1 MAAADRGRSEYD
13 HTHLST
19 AWYAGS
25 GSRPSGG
32 RVISGLAT
40 STRKRYLIIG
50 NGASGTY
57 AAETIR
63 KTDSEGEIT
72 LVTNEP
78 YPLYNRVALPPF
90 LRDEAKREKVFLRTP
105 EQHEQK
111 GIKLLVNTQITS
123 LETEARVAS
132 AADGKTFEYDHLLI
146 ATGGRPNP
154 LPAPGA
160 TPDLK
165 GIYNFQYWDDAA
177 AIRERINTARHT
189 VVVGGSY
196 IAYELAEAYRHHGLA
211 VTWLIRGPRFLR
223 RVLDED
229 GGALVDDIARAAGVD
244 IHYGAEVKEVHSK
257 DGQVCGITTSADEY
271 IQCDMIGVGLGV
283 KMNVDFLKG
292 TRIKVRNGILT
303 NEYLETNVPEVFAGG
318 DVAEFFDVSIGL
330 HNQMGTWNNSVSHGR
345 IAGANMLG
353 ERKFYND
360 VPMYS
365 TGLFDS
371 RIRVMGL
378 TPENVPDLESWEHLD
393 AANRNYQRLFFKDGR
408 LVGGC
413 LIGDIKMQTRIIQMI
428 QARQVTPESE
438 RYKILA
444 A

>member
-1 MAAADRGRSEYD
+1 MAA
-13 HTHLST
+13 
-19 AWYAGS
+19 
-25 GSRPSGG
+25 
-32 RVISGLAT
+32 
-40 STRKRYLIIG
+40 STRKRYLLIG

-63 KTDSEGEIT
+63 KTDIEGEIT
-72 LVTNEP
+72 LLTNEP

-90 LRDEAKREKVFLRTP
+90 LRDEGRKEKVFLRTP
-105 EQHEQK
+105 EQHAQK
-111 GIKLLVNTQITS
+111 GIKLLVNTPIEA
-123 LETEARVAS
+123 LNTEARVAT
-132 AADGKTFEYDHLLI
+132 AADGQEFPYDRLLI

-160 TPDLK
+160 TPDLR
-165 GIYNFQYWDDAA
+165 GIYNFQYWDDAT
-177 AIRERINTARHT
+177 AIRERIYTAKHA

-196 IAYELAEAYRHHGLA
+196 IAYELAEAYRHHGLG

-229 GGALVDDIARAAGVD
+229 GGALVDDIARAVGVD
-244 IHYGAEVKEVHSK
+244 IVYGGEVAEVHSN
-257 DGQVCGITTSADEY
+257 GGEVCGVTTTTGKH
-271 IQCDMIGVGLGV
+271 INCDTIGVGLGV
-283 KMNVDFLKG
+283 KMNVDFLKN
-292 TRIKVRNGILT
+292 TPITVRNGIVT
-303 NEYLETNVPEVFAGG
+303 NEYLETNVPDVFAAG

-345 IAGANMLG
+345 ISGANMLG
-353 ERKFYND
+353 ERRFYND

-393 AANRNYQRLFFKDGR
+393 APNRNYQRLFFKDGR

-413 LIGDIKMQTRIIQMI
+413 LIGDIRMQTRIIQMI
-428 QARQVTPESE
+428 QTRQVIPEPD
-438 RYKILA
+438 RGNLLA

>member
-1 MAAADRGRSEYD
+1 M
-13 HTHLST
+13 
-19 AWYAGS
+19 
-25 GSRPSGG
+25 
-32 RVISGLAT
+32 
-40 STRKRYLIIG
+40 RKRYLLIG

-63 KTDSEGEIT
+63 KADTEGEIT

-90 LRDEAKREKVFLRTP
+90 LRDQAKREKVFLRTP
-105 EQHEQK
+105 EQHAQK
-111 GIKLLVNTQITS
+111 GIKLLVNTPITA
-123 LETEARVAS
+123 LDTRERVATAS
-132 AADGKTFEYDHLLI
+132 DGQVFPYDRLLI

-160 TPDLK
+160 SPGLQ
-165 GIYNFQYWDDAA
+165 GIYNFQYWDEAA
-177 AIRERINTARHT
+177 AIRERISTARHA

-196 IAYELAEAYRHHGLA
+196 IAYELAEAFRHHNLV

-244 IHYGAEVKEVHSK
+244 IHYGGEVGQVHSK
-257 DGQVCGITTSADEY
+257 DGQVCGVTTTTGEHL
-271 IQCDMIGVGLGV
+271 QCDMIGVGLGV
-283 KMNVDFLKG
+283 KMNVDFVKD
-292 TRIKVRNGILT
+292 TPITVRGGVVT
-303 NEYLETNVPEVFAGG
+303 NEYLETNVADVFAAG

-345 IAGANMLG
+345 IAGSNMLG

-428 QARQVTPESE
+428 QARQVTPESQ
-438 RYKILA
+438 RGKLLA

>member
-1 MAAADRGRSEYD
+1 LAA
-13 HTHLST
+13 
-19 AWYAGS
+19 
-25 GSRPSGG
+25 
-32 RVISGLAT
+32 
-40 STRKRYLIIG
+40 STRNRYLLIG

-63 KTDSEGEIT
+63 KTDTEGEIT
-72 LVTNEP
+72 LLTNES

-105 EQHEQK
+105 EQHQQK
-111 GIKLLVNTQITS
+111 GIKLLVNTPIVS
-123 LETEARVAS
+123 LDTEARVATS
-132 AADGKTFEYDHLLI
+132 ADGQVFPYDRLLI

-160 TPDLK
+160 TPDVH
-165 GIYNFQYWDDAA
+165 GIYNFQYWDDAE
-177 AIRERINTARHT
+177 AIRERINSAKHA

-196 IAYELAEAYRHHGLA
+196 IAYELAEAYRHHGLT

-229 GGALVDDIARAAGVD
+229 GGALVDDIAREAGVE
-244 IHYGAEVKEVHSK
+244 IVYGGEVAEVHSK
-257 DGQVCGITTSADEY
+257 DSQVCGVTTTTGKQ
-271 IQCDMIGVGLGV
+271 IGCDTIGVGLGV
-283 KMNVDFLKG
+283 KMNVDFLRD
-292 TRIKVRNGILT
+292 TPITVRNGIVT
-303 NEYLETNVPEVFAGG
+303 NEYLETNVPDVYAAG
-318 DVAEFFDVSIGL
+318 DVAEFFDVSIGS

-345 IAGANMLG
+345 ISGANMLG

-378 TPENVPDLESWEHLD
+378 TPENLPDLESWEHLD
-393 AANRNYQRLFFKDGR
+393 APNRNYQRLFFKDGR

-413 LIGDIKMQTRIIQMI
+413 LIGDIRTQTRIIKMI
-428 QARQVTPESE
+428 QARQVIPEGD
-438 RYKILA
+438 RANLLA

>member
-1 MAAADRGRSEYD
+1 M
-13 HTHLST
+13 
-19 AWYAGS
+19 
-25 GSRPSGG
+25 
-32 RVISGLAT
+32 
-40 STRKRYLIIG
+40 IG

-63 KTDSEGEIT
+63 KTDPEGEIT

-105 EQHEQK
+105 EQHAQK
-111 GIKLLVNTQITS
+111 GIKLLVNTPITA
-123 LETEARVAS
+123 LNTQERVAT
-132 AADGKTFEYDHLLI
+132 AAEGQEFPYDRLLI

-160 TPDLK
+160 NPDVH

-177 AIRERINTARHT
+177 AIRERMNTAKHA

-196 IAYELAEAYRHHGLA
+196 IAYELAEAFRHHGLA

-244 IHYGAEVKEVHSK
+244 IHYGGEVGEVQSS
-257 DGQVCGITTSADEY
+257 DGQVCGVTSTKGEH
-271 IQCDMIGVGLGV
+271 IQCDILGVGLGV
-283 KMNVDFLKG
+283 KMNVDFLQG
-292 TRIKVRNGILT
+292 TPITVRGGIVT
-303 NEYLETNVPEVFAGG
+303 NEYLETNASDVYAAG

-378 TPENVPDLESWEHLD
+378 TPENVPDLESWGHLD

-413 LIGDIKMQTRIIQMI
+413 LIGDIRMQTRIIQMI
-428 QARQVTPESE
+428 QARQVIPDND
-438 RYKILA
+438 RGKLLA

>member
-1 MAAADRGRSEYD
+1 
-13 HTHLST
+13 
-19 AWYAGS
+19 
-25 GSRPSGG
+25 
-32 RVISGLAT
+32 LAT
-40 STRKRYLIIG
+40 STSKRYLMIG

-63 KTDSEGEIT
+63 KTDTEGEIT
-72 LVTNEP
+72 LLTNEP

-90 LRDEAKREKVFLRTP
+90 LRDEARREKVFLRTP
-105 EQHEQK
+105 EQHAQK
-111 GIKLLVNTQITS
+111 GIKLLVNTPIVS
-123 LETEARVAS
+123 VSTEERVAT
-132 AADGKTFEYDHLLI
+132 AADGRTFPYDRLLV

-160 TPDLK
+160 TPDVH
-165 GIYNFQYWDDAA
+165 GIYNFQYWDEAE
-177 AIRERINTARHT
+177 AIRERINTAKHA

-196 IAYELAEAYRHHGLA
+196 IAYELAEAFRHHGLA

-244 IHYGAEVKEVHSK
+244 IHYGGEVAEVHSSN
-257 DGQVCGITTSADEY
+257 GEVCGVTSTKGEQ
-271 IQCDMIGVGLGV
+271 IQCDVLGVGLGV

-292 TRIKVRNGILT
+292 TPITVRSGIVT
-303 NEYLETNVPEVFAGG
+303 NEYLETNVPDVFAAG
-318 DVAEFFDVSIGL
+318 DVAEFFDVSIGA

-378 TPENVPDLESWEHLD
+378 TPENFPDLESWEHLD

-413 LIGDIKMQTRIIQMI
+413 LIGDIKMQTRIIQAI
-428 QARQVTPESE
+428 QARQVFAEPE
-438 RYKILA
+438 RGKLLA

>member
-1 MAAADRGRSEYD
+1 
-13 HTHLST
+13 
-19 AWYAGS
+19 
-25 GSRPSGG
+25 
-32 RVISGLAT
+32 LAT

-63 KTDSEGEIT
+63 KTDTEGDIT
-72 LVTNEP
+72 LLTNEP

-111 GIKLLVNTQITS
+111 GIKLLVNTLITA
-123 LETEARVAS
+123 LDVEGRVAT
-132 AADGKTFEYDHLLI
+132 AADGQTFAYDRLLI

-160 TPDLK
+160 TPDVK

-177 AIRERINTARHT
+177 AIRERISTARQA
-189 VVVGGSY
+189 VAVGGSY
-196 IAYELAEAYRHHGLA
+196 IAYELAEAYRHHGLQ

-229 GGALVDDIARAAGVD
+229 GGALVDDIARSAGVD
-244 IHYGAEVKEVHSK
+244 IHYGAEVGEVHSK
-257 DGQVCGITTSADEY
+257 DGQVCGITTSTGEH

-283 KMNVDFLKG
+283 KMNVDFLKD
-292 TRIKVRNGILT
+292 TPITVRGGILT
-303 NEYLETNVPEVFAGG
+303 NEYLETNVQDVFAAG

-345 IAGANMLG
+345 ISGANMLG

-413 LIGDIKMQTRIIQMI
+413 LIGDIRMQTRIIQMI

-438 RYKILA
+438 RGKLLA

>member
-1 MAAADRGRSEYD
+1 MA
-13 HTHLST
+13 
-19 AWYAGS
+19 
-25 GSRPSGG
+25 P
-32 RVISGLAT
+32 

-57 AAETIR
+57 CAETIR
-63 KTDSEGEIT
+63 KTDTEGEIT
-72 LVTNEP
+72 LLTDEP

-90 LRDEAKREKVFLRTP
+90 LRDQAKREKVFLRTP
-105 EQHEQK
+105 EQHAEK
-111 GIKLLVNTQITS
+111 GIKLLVKTHITE
-123 LETEARVAS
+123 LDTETRIAT
-132 AADGKTFEYDHLLI
+132 AADGQTFPYDRLLI

-160 TPDLK
+160 TPDVK

-177 AIRERINTARHT
+177 AIRERINTAKHA

-196 IAYELAEAYRHHGLA
+196 IAYELAEAYRHHGLT

-229 GGALVDDIARAAGVD
+229 GGALVDDIARTAGVD
-244 IHYGAEVKEVHSK
+244 IHYGGEVKEVHTK
-257 DGQVCGITTSADEY
+257 DGHVCGVTTTTDQY
-271 IQCDMIGVGLGV
+271 IQCDTIGVGLGV

-413 LIGDIKMQTRIIQMI
+413 LIGDIKMQTRIIRMI

>member
-1 MAAADRGRSEYD
+1 M
-13 HTHLST
+13 
-19 AWYAGS
+19 
-25 GSRPSGG
+25 
-32 RVISGLAT
+32 
-40 STRKRYLIIG
+40 RKRYLLIG

-63 KTDSEGEIT
+63 KADTEGDIT

-90 LRDEAKREKVFLRTP
+90 LRDQAKREKVFLRTP
-105 EQHEQK
+105 EQHAQK
-111 GIKLLVNTQITS
+111 GIKLLVDTPITALDTQ
-123 LETEARVAS
+123 ERVAT
-132 AADGKTFEYDHLLI
+132 AGDGHVFPYDRLLI
-146 ATGGRPNP
+146 ATGGRPRP

-160 TPDLK
+160 SPDVQ
-165 GIYNFQYWDDAA
+165 GIYNFQYWDEAA
-177 AIRERINTARHT
+177 AIRERISTATHA

-196 IAYELAEAYRHHGLA
+196 IAYELAEAFRHHNLV

-244 IHYGAEVKEVHSK
+244 IHYGGEVAEVHSK
-257 DGQVCGITTSADEY
+257 DGQVCGVTTTTGEH
-271 IQCDMIGVGLGV
+271 IQCDMLGVGLGV
-283 KMNVDFLKG
+283 KMNVDFLKD
-292 TRIKVRNGILT
+292 TPITVRGGVVT
-303 NEYLETNVPEVFAGG
+303 NEYLETTAADVFAAG

-393 AANRNYQRLFFKDGR
+393 APHRNYQRLFFKDGR

-438 RYKILA
+438 RGKLLA

>member
-1 MAAADRGRSEYD
+1 M
-13 HTHLST
+13 
-19 AWYAGS
+19 
-25 GSRPSGG
+25 
-32 RVISGLAT
+32 AT
-40 STRKRYLIIG
+40 STRKHYLIIG

-63 KTDSEGEIT
+63 KSDSDGEIT
-72 LVTNEP
+72 LITNEP

-111 GIKLLVNTQITS
+111 GIKLLVNTQITT
-123 LETEARVAS
+123 LDTEGRVAT
-132 AADGKTFEYDHLLI
+132 AADGRSFPYDRLLV

-160 TPDLK
+160 SPDVQ

-177 AIRERINTARHT
+177 AIRERMNTAKQA

-196 IAYELAEAYRHHGLA
+196 IAYELAEAFRHHGLV

-244 IHYGAEVKEVHSK
+244 IHYGGEVAEVHTR
-257 DGQVCGITTSADEY
+257 DGQVCGVTTTTGDHLA
-271 IQCDMIGVGLGV
+271 CDMIGVGLGV
-283 KMNVDFLKG
+283 KMNVDFL
-292 TRIKVRNGILT
+292 TDTPVTVRSGIVT
-303 NEYLETNVPEVFAGG
+303 NEYLETNVPDIYAAG

-353 ERKFYND
+353 ERRFYND

-378 TPENVPDLESWEHLD
+378 TPENVPNLESWEHLD
-393 AANRNYQRLFFKDGR
+393 AASRNYQRLFFKDGR

-428 QARQVTPESE
+428 QARQVTPEAE
-438 RYKILA
+438 RGKLLA

>member
-1 MAAADRGRSEYD
+1 
-13 HTHLST
+13 
-19 AWYAGS
+19 
-25 GSRPSGG
+25 
-32 RVISGLAT
+32 LAT

-72 LVTNEP
+72 LLTNEP

-90 LRDEAKREKVFLRTP
+90 LRDEARREKVFLRTP

-111 GIKLLVNTQITS
+111 GIKLLCQTQITQ
-123 LETEARVAS
+123 LDTHGRVAT
-132 AADGKTFEYDHLLI
+132 AADGQTFPYDRLLI

-160 TPDLK
+160 TPELQ
-165 GIYNFQYWDDAA
+165 GIYNFQYWDDAT
-177 AIRERINTARHT
+177 AIRERMNTARHS

-196 IAYELAEAYRHHGLA
+196 IAYELAEAYRHHGLE
-211 VTWLIRGPRFLR
+211 VIWLIRGPRFLR

-229 GGALVDDIARAAGVD
+229 GGALVDDIARSAGVD
-244 IHYGAEVKEVHSK
+244 IRYGGEIQEVHSR
-257 DGQVCGITTSADEY
+257 DGQVCGVTTTRGEHIA
-271 IQCDMIGVGLGV
+271 CDMLGVGLGV
-283 KMNVDFLKG
+283 KMNVDFLQG
-292 TRIKVRNGILT
+292 TGIPVRGGIVT
-303 NEYLETNVPEVFAGG
+303 NEYLETNEPDVYAAG

-413 LIGDIKMQTRIIQMI
+413 LIGDIRMQTRIIQTI
-428 QARQVTPESE
+428 QARQVIPEPE
-438 RYKILA
+438 RGKLLA

>member
-1 MAAADRGRSEYD
+1 M
-13 HTHLST
+13 
-19 AWYAGS
+19 
-25 GSRPSGG
+25 
-32 RVISGLAT
+32 AT

-63 KTDSEGEIT
+63 KTDSDGEIT

-111 GIKLLVNTQITS
+111 GIKLLCNTTITQ
-123 LETEARVAS
+123 LDTEARVAT
-132 AADGKTFEYDHLLI
+132 AADGQIFSYERLLI
-146 ATGGRPNP
+146 ATGGRPNH
-154 LPAPGA
+154 LPAPGY
-160 TPDLK
+160 TPEIK

-177 AIRERINTARHT
+177 AIRERMDSARQS

-196 IAYELAEAYRHHGLA
+196 IAYELAEAFRHHGLS
-211 VTWLIRGPRFLR
+211 VVWLIRGPRFLR

-229 GGALVDDIARAAGVD
+229 GGALVDDIARAAGVE
-244 IHYGAEVKEVHSK
+244 IRYGGEVKEVHSK
-257 DGQVCGITTSADEY
+257 DGQVCGVTTTTGDHLS
-271 IQCDMIGVGLGV
+271 CDLLGVGLGV
-283 KMNVDFLKG
+283 KMNVDFVQG
-292 TRIKVRNGILT
+292 TPITVRGGVVT
-303 NEYLETNVPEVFAGG
+303 NEYLETNAPDVFAAG

-378 TPENVPDLESWEHLD
+378 TPENVPDLESWAHLD

-413 LIGDIKMQTRIIQMI
+413 LIGDIRMQTRIIQLI
-428 QARQVTPESE
+428 QARQVVPESE
-438 RYKILA
+438 REKLLA

>member
-1 MAAADRGRSEYD
+1 
-13 HTHLST
+13 
-19 AWYAGS
+19 
-25 GSRPSGG
+25 
-32 RVISGLAT
+32 LAT

-72 LVTNEP
+72 LLTNEP
-78 YPLYNRVALPPF
+78 YPLYNRVALPPY
-90 LRDEAKREKVFLRTP
+90 LRDEARREKVFLRTP

-111 GIKLLVNTQITS
+111 GIKLLRETQITQ
-123 LETEARVAS
+123 LDTEARVAT
-132 AADGKTFEYDHLLI
+132 AADGQTFAYDRMLI
-146 ATGGRPNP
+146 ATGGRPNH
-154 LPAPGA
+154 LPAPGY
-160 TPDLK
+160 TPDVK
-165 GIYNFQYWDDAA
+165 GIYNFQYWDDAT
-177 AIRERINTARHT
+177 AIRERLNTAKHS
-189 VVVGGSY
+189 VAVGGSY
-196 IAYELAEAYRHHGLA
+196 IGYELAEAFRHHGLS

-229 GGALVDDIARAAGVD
+229 GGALVDDIAREAGID
-244 IHYGAEVKEVHSK
+244 IHYGAEVQEVHTR
-257 DGQVCGITTSADEY
+257 DGQVCGVTTTTGEHLT
-271 IQCDMIGVGLGV
+271 CDLLGVGLGV
-283 KMNVDFLKG
+283 TMNVDFLRQ
-292 TRIKVRNGILT
+292 TPITVRGGIVT
-303 NEYLETNVPEVFAGG
+303 NEYLETNVQDVYAAG

-353 ERKFYND
+353 ERRFYND

-365 TGLFDS
+365 TGLFTS

-378 TPENVPDLESWEHLD
+378 TPENVPDLEGLARLD
-393 AANRNYQRLFFKDGR
+393 AANKNYIRLFFKDGR

-413 LIGDIKMQTRIIQMI
+413 LIGNIRMQTRIIQLI
-428 QARQVTPESE
+428 QARQVIPESE
-438 RYKILA
+438 REQLLA

>member
-1 MAAADRGRSEYD
+1 M
-13 HTHLST
+13 
-19 AWYAGS
+19 
-25 GSRPSGG
+25 
-32 RVISGLAT
+32 
-40 STRKRYLIIG
+40 RKRYLLIG

-63 KTDSEGEIT
+63 KADTEGEIT

-105 EQHEQK
+105 EQHAQK
-111 GIKLLVNTQITS
+111 GIKLLVNTPIVALDTR
-123 LETEARVAS
+123 ERVAT
-132 AADGKTFEYDHLLI
+132 AGDGQIFRYDRLLI

-160 TPDLK
+160 SPDVQ
-165 GIYNFQYWDDAA
+165 GMYNFQYWDDAA
-177 AIRERINTARHT
+177 AIRERINTARHA

-196 IAYELAEAYRHHGLA
+196 IAYELAEAFRHHGLV

-244 IHYGAEVKEVHSK
+244 IHYGGEVAEVHSK
-257 DGQVCGITTSADEY
+257 DGQVCGVTTTTGEHM
-271 IQCDMIGVGLGV
+271 QCDMIGVGLGV
-283 KMNVDFLKG
+283 KMNVDFLQG
-292 TRIKVRNGILT
+292 TPITVHSGVVT
-303 NEYLETNVPEVFAGG
+303 NEYLETTVADVFAAG

-393 AANRNYQRLFFKDGR
+393 APNRNYQRLFFKDGR

-413 LIGDIKMQTRIIQMI
+413 LIGDIKMQTRIIRMI

-438 RYKILA
+438 RGKLLA

>member
-1 MAAADRGRSEYD
+1 
-13 HTHLST
+13 
-19 AWYAGS
+19 
-25 GSRPSGG
+25 
-32 RVISGLAT
+32 LAT
-40 STRKRYLIIG
+40 STPKRYLLIG

-63 KTDSEGEIT
+63 KTDTEGEIT
-72 LVTNEP
+72 LLTNEP

-105 EQHEQK
+105 EQHAQK
-111 GIKLLVNTQITS
+111 GIKLLVNTPIVALDTV
-123 LETEARVAS
+123 ERVAT
-132 AADGKTFEYDHLLI
+132 AADGQMFPYDRLLV

-154 LPAPGA
+154 LPVPGA
-160 TPDLK
+160 SPDLQ
-165 GIYNFQYWDDAA
+165 GIFNFQYWDDAA
-177 AIRERINTARHT
+177 AIRERINTSKHA

-229 GGALVDDIARAAGVD
+229 GGALVDDIARSAGVN
-244 IHYGAEVKEVHSK
+244 IQYGAEVAEVHSR
-257 DGQVCGITTSADEY
+257 DGQVCGVTTTAGQF

-283 KMNVDFLKG
+283 KMNVDFLKH
-292 TRIKVRNGILT
+292 TPITVRSGIVT
-303 NEYLETNVPEVFAGG
+303 NEYLETNVADVFAGG

-365 TGLFDS
+365 TGLFTS

-393 AANRNYQRLFFKDGR
+393 APSRNYQRLFFKDGR
-408 LVGGC
+408 LVGGV
-413 LIGDIKMQTRIIQMI
+413 LIGDVKMQTRIIQMI

-438 RYKILA
+438 RGKLLA

>member
-1 MAAADRGRSEYD
+1 
-13 HTHLST
+13 
-19 AWYAGS
+19 
-25 GSRPSGG
+25 
-32 RVISGLAT
+32 LAT

-57 AAETIR
+57 CAETIR
-63 KTDSEGEIT
+63 KTDIEGDIT

-90 LRDEAKREKVFLRTP
+90 LRDQAKREKVFLRTP
-105 EQHEQK
+105 EQHAEK
-111 GIKLLVNTQITS
+111 GIKLLVNTHVSALDTD
-123 LETEARVAS
+123 ARIAT
-132 AADGKTFEYDHLLI
+132 AADGQTFPYDRLLI

-160 TPDLK
+160 TPDVK

-177 AIRERINTARHT
+177 AIRERINTAKHA

-211 VTWLIRGPRFLR
+211 VTWLIRGSRFLR
-223 RVLDED
+223 QVLDED

-244 IHYGAEVKEVHSK
+244 IHYGGEVKEVHSK
-257 DGQVCGITTSADEY
+257 DGEVCGVTTTTGEY
-271 IQCDMIGVGLGV
+271 LQCDMIGVGLGV

-292 TRIKVRNGILT
+292 TPIEVRGGIVT
-303 NEYLETNVPEVFAGG
+303 SEYLETNVDDVFAAG

-378 TPENVPDLESWEHLD
+378 TPANVPNLESWESLD

-413 LIGDIKMQTRIIQMI
+413 LIGDIKMQTRIIQLI
-428 QARQVTPESE
+428 QGRQVTAESE
-438 RYKILA
+438 RGKLLA

>member
-1 MAAADRGRSEYD
+1 LAA
-13 HTHLST
+13 
-19 AWYAGS
+19 
-25 GSRPSGG
+25 
-32 RVISGLAT
+32 
-40 STRKRYLIIG
+40 STRKRYLLIG

-63 KTDSEGEIT
+63 KTDTEGEIT
-72 LVTNEP
+72 LLTNEP

-90 LRDEAKREKVFLRTP
+90 LRDEARKEKVFLRTP
-105 EQHEQK
+105 EQHAQK
-111 GIKLLVNTQITS
+111 GIKLLVNTPIER
-123 LETEARVAS
+123 LNTEARVAT
-132 AADGKTFEYDHLLI
+132 AADGQEFPYDRLLI

-160 TPDLK
+160 SPDVQ
-165 GIYNFQYWDDAA
+165 GIYNFQYWDDAT
-177 AIRERINTARHT
+177 AIRERINTAKHA

-229 GGALVDDIARAAGVD
+229 GGALVDDIARAVGVD
-244 IHYGAEVKEVHSK
+244 IVYGGEVAEVHSN
-257 DGQVCGITTSADEY
+257 GGEVCGVTTTTGNH
-271 IQCDMIGVGLGV
+271 INCDTIGVGLGV
-283 KMNVDFLKG
+283 KMNVDFLKD
-292 TRIKVRNGILT
+292 TPITVRNGIVT
-303 NEYLETNVPEVFAGG
+303 NEYLETNVPDVFAAG

-345 IAGANMLG
+345 ISGANMLG

-393 AANRNYQRLFFKDGR
+393 APNRNYQRLFFKDGR

-413 LIGDIKMQTRIIQMI
+413 LIGDIRMQTRIIQMI
-428 QARQVTPESE
+428 QTRQVIPEPD
-438 RYKILA
+438 RGNLLA

>member
-1 MAAADRGRSEYD
+1 M
-13 HTHLST
+13 
-19 AWYAGS
+19 
-25 GSRPSGG
+25 
-32 RVISGLAT
+32 
-40 STRKRYLIIG
+40 RKRYLMIG

-63 KTDSEGEIT
+63 KTDTEGEIT
-72 LVTNEP
+72 LLTNEP

-105 EQHEQK
+105 EQHAQK
-111 GIKLLVNTQITS
+111 GIKLLVETPIS
-123 LETEARVAS
+123 ALDTEARVATS
-132 AADGKTFEYDHLLI
+132 ANGQEFPYDRLLI

-154 LPAPGA
+154 LPATGA
-160 TPDLK
+160 TPDVQ
-165 GIYNFQYWDDAA
+165 GIYNFQYWDEAT
-177 AIRERINTARHT
+177 AIRERINTAKHA

-229 GGALVDDIARAAGVD
+229 GGALVDDIARAVGVD
-244 IHYGAEVKEVHSK
+244 IIYGGEVAEVHSR
-257 DGQVCGITTSADEY
+257 DGQVCGVTTTTGKHIA
-271 IQCDMIGVGLGV
+271 CDTIGVGLGV
-283 KMNVDFLKG
+283 KMNVDFLQG
-292 TRIKVRNGILT
+292 TPITVRNGIVT
-303 NEYLETNVPEVFAGG
+303 NEFLETNVPDVFAAG

-345 IAGANMLG
+345 ISGANMLG

-393 AANRNYQRLFFKDGR
+393 APNRNYQRLFFKDGR

-413 LIGDIKMQTRIIQMI
+413 LIGDIRMQTRIIQMI
-428 QARQVTPESE
+428 QTRQVIPEPDRSNL
-438 RYKILA
+438 LA

>member
-1 MAAADRGRSEYD
+1 M
-13 HTHLST
+13 
-19 AWYAGS
+19 
-25 GSRPSGG
+25 
-32 RVISGLAT
+32 
-40 STRKRYLIIG
+40 IG

-63 KTDSEGEIT
+63 KTDTEGEIT
-72 LVTNEP
+72 LLTNEP

-90 LRDEAKREKVFLRTP
+90 LRDEARREKVFLRTP
-105 EQHEQK
+105 EHHAQK
-111 GIKLLVNTQITS
+111 GIKLLVNTPITS
-123 LETEARVAS
+123 LNTEERVAT
-132 AADGKTFEYDHLLI
+132 AADGQEFPYDRLLV

-160 TPDLK
+160 DPDVQ

-177 AIRERINTARHT
+177 AIRERINTAKHA

-196 IAYELAEAYRHHGLA
+196 IAYELAEAFRHHGLA

-244 IHYGAEVKEVHSK
+244 IHYGGEIAEVHSR
-257 DGQVCGITTSADEY
+257 DGQVCGVTSTKGED
-271 IQCDMIGVGLGV
+271 ISCDILGVGLGV
-283 KMNVDFLKG
+283 KMNVDFLQG
-292 TRIKVRNGILT
+292 TPITVRNGIVT
-303 NEYLETNVPEVFAGG
+303 NEYLETKVPDVFAAG

-378 TPENVPDLESWEHLD
+378 TPENVPDLESWEQMD

-413 LIGDIKMQTRIIQMI
+413 LIGDIRMQTRIIQMI
-428 QARQVTPESE
+428 QARQVIADLDRP
-438 RYKILA
+438 KLLA

>member
-1 MAAADRGRSEYD
+1 M
-13 HTHLST
+13 
-19 AWYAGS
+19 
-25 GSRPSGG
+25 
-32 RVISGLAT
+32 
-40 STRKRYLIIG
+40 IG

-63 KTDSEGEIT
+63 KTDAEGEIT

-105 EQHEQK
+105 EQHAQK
-111 GIKLLVNTQITS
+111 GIKLLVNTPIVDLNTVD
-123 LETEARVAS
+123 RVAT
-132 AADGKTFEYDHLLI
+132 AADGQVFPYDQLLI

-154 LPAPGA
+154 IPAPGA
-160 TPDLK
+160 SAELQ

-177 AIRERINTARHT
+177 AIRERMNTAKHS

-196 IAYELAEAYRHHGLA
+196 IAYELAEAFRHHGLS

-229 GGALVDDIARAAGVD
+229 GGALVDDIARTAGVD
-244 IHYGAEVKEVHSK
+244 IHYGGEVAEVHSR
-257 DGQVCGITTSADEY
+257 DGQVCGVTTTTGQH
-271 IQCDMIGVGLGV
+271 IPCDMLGVGLGV
-283 KMNVDFLKG
+283 KMNVDFLKN
-292 TRIKVRNGILT
+292 TPITVRGGIVT
-303 NEYLETNVPEVFAGG
+303 NEFLETNAPNVFAAG

-353 ERKFYND
+353 DRKFYND

-393 AANRNYQRLFFKDGR
+393 AGNRNYQRLFFKDGR

-428 QARQVTPESE
+428 QARQVTPETE
-438 RYKILA
+438 RGRLLA

>member
-1 MAAADRGRSEYD
+1 M
-13 HTHLST
+13 
-19 AWYAGS
+19 
-25 GSRPSGG
+25 
-32 RVISGLAT
+32 VT

-63 KTDSEGEIT
+63 KTDAEGEIT
-72 LVTNEP
+72 LLTNEP

-90 LRDEAKREKVFLRTP
+90 LRDEARREKVFLRTP

-111 GIKLLVNTQITS
+111 GIKLLCETQITQLDS
-123 LETEARVAS
+123 QARVAA
-132 AADGKTFEYDHLLI
+132 AADGQTFQYDRLLI
-146 ATGGRPNP
+146 ATGGRPNH

-160 TPDLK
+160 APELL
-165 GIYNFQYWDDAA
+165 GIYNFQYFDDAT
-177 AIRERINTARHT
+177 AIRERMNTAKHS

-196 IAYELAEAYRHHGLA
+196 IAYELAEAFRHHGLE
-211 VTWLIRGPRFLR
+211 VIWLIRGPRFLR

-229 GGALVDDIARAAGVD
+229 GGALVDDIAHTAGVD
-244 IHYGAEVKEVHSK
+244 IHYSAEVEEVHSR
-257 DGQVCGITTSADEY
+257 DGQVCGVTTTKGEQLSA
-271 IQCDMIGVGLGV
+271 DMIGVGLGV
-283 KMNVDFLKG
+283 TMNVDFLKD
-292 TRIKVRNGILT
+292 TPITVRGGIVT
-303 NEYLETNVPEVFAGG
+303 NEYLETNVRDVYAAG

-378 TPENVPDLESWEHLD
+378 TPENVPDLESWAHLD

-413 LIGDIKMQTRIIQMI
+413 LIGDIRMQTRIIQMI
-428 QARQVTPESE
+428 QARQVIPEPD
-438 RYKILA
+438 RGRLLA

>member
-1 MAAADRGRSEYD
+1 
-13 HTHLST
+13 
-19 AWYAGS
+19 
-25 GSRPSGG
+25 
-32 RVISGLAT
+32 LAT
-40 STRKRYLIIG
+40 STRKRYLMIG

-63 KTDSEGEIT
+63 KTDAEGEIT
-72 LVTNEP
+72 LLTNEP

-105 EQHEQK
+105 EQHAQK
-111 GIKLLVNTQITS
+111 GIKLLVNTPVTS
-123 LETEARVAS
+123 LNTEARVAT
-132 AADGKTFEYDHLLI
+132 AADGQEFPYDRLLI

-160 TPDLK
+160 NPDVH

-177 AIRERINTARHT
+177 AIRERMNTAKHA

-196 IAYELAEAYRHHGLA
+196 IAYELAEAFRHHGIG

-229 GGALVDDIARAAGVD
+229 GGALVDDIARAAGVE
-244 IHYGAEVKEVHSK
+244 IHYGGEVAEVHSS
-257 DGQVCGITTSADEY
+257 DGQVCGVTTTKGEQ
-271 IQCDMIGVGLGV
+271 IPCDVLGVGLGV
-283 KMNVDFLKG
+283 KMNVDFLQG
-292 TRIKVRNGILT
+292 TPITVRSGIVT
-303 NEYLETNVPEVFAGG
+303 NEYLEANVPDVYAAG

-378 TPENVPDLESWEHLD
+378 TPENFPDLESWGHLD

-413 LIGDIKMQTRIIQMI
+413 LIGDIRMQTRIIQII
-428 QARQVTPESE
+428 QARQVIPDTD
-438 RYKILA
+438 RGKLLA

>member
-1 MAAADRGRSEYD
+1 MAA
-13 HTHLST
+13 
-19 AWYAGS
+19 
-25 GSRPSGG
+25 
-32 RVISGLAT
+32 
-40 STRKRYLIIG
+40 STRKRYLLIG

-63 KTDSEGEIT
+63 KTDTEGEIT
-72 LVTNEP
+72 LLTNEP

-105 EQHEQK
+105 EQHAQK
-111 GIKLLVNTQITS
+111 GIKLLVNTPIAS
-123 LETEARVAS
+123 LNTEARVALS
-132 AADGKTFEYDHLLI
+132 ADGQEFPYDRLLI

-160 TPDLK
+160 TPDVQ
-165 GIYNFQYWDDAA
+165 GIYNFQYWDDAT
-177 AIRERINTARHT
+177 AIRERINTARHA

-196 IAYELAEAYRHHGLA
+196 IAYELAEAYRHHGLS

-229 GGALVDDIARAAGVD
+229 GGALVDDIARIAGVE
-244 IHYGAEVKEVHSK
+244 IIYGGEVADVHSK
-257 DGQVCGITTSADEY
+257 DGQVCGVTTTTGKHIA
-271 IQCDMIGVGLGV
+271 CDTIGVGLGV
-283 KMNVDFLKG
+283 KMNVDFLAG
-292 TRIKVRNGILT
+292 TPITVRNGIVT
-303 NEYLETNVPEVFAGG
+303 NEFLETNVPDVYAAG

-345 IAGANMLG
+345 ISGANMLG

-393 AANRNYQRLFFKDGR
+393 APNRNYQRLFFKDGR

-413 LIGDIKMQTRIIQMI
+413 LIGDIRSQTRIIKMI
-428 QARQVTPESE
+428 QTRQVIPEPD
-438 RYKILA
+438 RANLLA

>member
-1 MAAADRGRSEYD
+1 M
-13 HTHLST
+13 
-19 AWYAGS
+19 
-25 GSRPSGG
+25 
-32 RVISGLAT
+32 
-40 STRKRYLIIG
+40 RKRYLLIG

-63 KTDSEGEIT
+63 KADTEGEIT

-105 EQHEQK
+105 EQHAQK
-111 GIKLLVNTQITS
+111 GIKLLVNTPITA
-123 LETEARVAS
+123 LDTEERVAT
-132 AADGKTFEYDHLLI
+132 AADGQTFHYDRLLI
-146 ATGGRPNP
+146 ATGGRPNA

-160 TPDLK
+160 GADVQ

-177 AIRERINTARHT
+177 AIRERINTARHA

-196 IAYELAEAYRHHGLA
+196 IAYELAEAFRHHGLV

-244 IHYGAEVKEVHSK
+244 IHYGGEVAEVHSK
-257 DGQVCGITTSADEY
+257 DGQVCGVTTTTGEH

-283 KMNVDFLKG
+283 KMNVDFLK
-292 TRIKVRNGILT
+292 TTPITVRNGIVT
-303 NEYLETNVPEVFAGG
+303 NEYLETNVSDVFAAG
-318 DVAEFFDVSIGL
+318 DVAQFFDVSIGL

-345 IAGANMLG
+345 IAGANMMG

-393 AANRNYQRLFFKDGR
+393 APKRNYQRLFFKDGR

-413 LIGDIKMQTRIIQMI
+413 LIGDIKMQTRIIRMI

-438 RYKILA
+438 RGKLLA

>member
-1 MAAADRGRSEYD
+1 
-13 HTHLST
+13 
-19 AWYAGS
+19 
-25 GSRPSGG
+25 
-32 RVISGLAT
+32 LAT

-63 KTDSEGEIT
+63 KTDGEGDIT
-72 LVTNEP
+72 LLTNEP

-111 GIKLLVNTQITS
+111 RIKLLVNTLITA
-123 LETEARVAS
+123 LDTEGRLAS
-132 AADGKTFEYDHLLI
+132 SANGQTFTYDRLLI
-146 ATGGRPNP
+146 ATGGRPNR
-154 LPAPGA
+154 LTAPGA
-160 TPDLK
+160 TPDVQ

-177 AIRERINTARHT
+177 AIRERINTAKHA

-196 IAYELAEAYRHHGLA
+196 IGYELAEAYRHHGLH

-244 IHYGAEVKEVHSK
+244 IHYGGEIAEVHSK
-257 DGQVCGITTSADEY
+257 DGQVCGVTTSSGEY
-271 IQCDMIGVGLGV
+271 LQCDTIGVGLGV
-283 KMNVDFLKG
+283 KMNVDLLKNTPIT
-292 TRIKVRNGILT
+292 TRGGIVT
-303 NEYLETNVPEVFAGG
+303 NEYLETNVQDVFAAG

-365 TGLFDS
+365 TGLFAS

-393 AANRNYQRLFFKDGR
+393 AANRNYARLFFKDGR

-428 QARQVTPESE
+428 QARQVTPESD
-438 RYKILA
+438 RGKLLA

>member
-1 MAAADRGRSEYD
+1 
-13 HTHLST
+13 
-19 AWYAGS
+19 
-25 GSRPSGG
+25 
-32 RVISGLAT
+32 LAT

-63 KTDSEGEIT
+63 KTDTEGDIT
-72 LVTNEP
+72 LLTNEP

-111 GIKLLVNTQITS
+111 GIKLLVNTLITA
-123 LETEARVAS
+123 LDVEGRVAT
-132 AADGKTFEYDHLLI
+132 AADGQTFAYDRLLI

-160 TPDLK
+160 TPDVK

-177 AIRERINTARHT
+177 AIRERISTARQA
-189 VVVGGSY
+189 VAVGGSY
-196 IAYELAEAYRHHGLA
+196 IAYELAEAYRHHGLQ

-229 GGALVDDIARAAGVD
+229 GGALVDDIARSAGVD
-244 IHYGAEVKEVHSK
+244 IHYGAEVAEVHSK
-257 DGQVCGITTSADEY
+257 DGQVCGITTSTDEH

-283 KMNVDFLKG
+283 KMNVDFLKD
-292 TRIKVRNGILT
+292 TPITVRGGILT
-303 NEYLETNVPEVFAGG
+303 NEYLETNVQDVFAAG

-345 IAGANMLG
+345 ISGANMLG

-413 LIGDIKMQTRIIQMI
+413 LIGDIRMQTRIIQMI

-438 RYKILA
+438 RGKLLA

>member
-1 MAAADRGRSEYD
+1 
-13 HTHLST
+13 
-19 AWYAGS
+19 
-25 GSRPSGG
+25 
-32 RVISGLAT
+32 LAT
-40 STRKRYLIIG
+40 STLKRYLIIG

-72 LVTNEP
+72 LLTNEP

-90 LRDEAKREKVFLRTP
+90 LRDEARREKVFLRTP

-111 GIKLLVNTQITS
+111 GIKLLTNTLITTVNT
-123 LETEARVAS
+123 EERVATS
-132 AADGKTFEYDHLLI
+132 ASGQTFAYDRLLI

-177 AIRERINTARHT
+177 AIRERISTAKHA

-196 IAYELAEAYRHHGLA
+196 IAYELAEAYRHHGLQ

-229 GGALVDDIARAAGVD
+229 GGALVDDIARSAGVE
-244 IHYGAEVKEVHSK
+244 IRYGGEVKEVHSK
-257 DGQVCGITTSADEY
+257 DGQVCGVTTTTDEY

-283 KMNVDFLKG
+283 QMNVDFLKD
-292 TRIKVRNGILT
+292 TPISTRNGILT
-303 NEYLETNVPEVFAGG
+303 NEYLETNVPDVFAAG

-345 IAGANMLG
+345 IAAANMLG

-378 TPENVPDLESWEHLD
+378 TPENVPDMESWEHLD
-393 AANRNYQRLFFKDGR
+393 ASSRDYQRLFFKDGR

-413 LIGDIKMQTRIIQMI
+413 LIGNIKMQTRIIQMI

-438 RYKILA
+438 RGKLLTA
-444 A
+444 

>member
-1 MAAADRGRSEYD
+1 M
-13 HTHLST
+13 
-19 AWYAGS
+19 
-25 GSRPSGG
+25 
-32 RVISGLAT
+32 
-40 STRKRYLIIG
+40 
-50 NGASGTY
+50 
-57 AAETIR
+57 
-63 KTDSEGEIT
+63 
-72 LVTNEP
+72 
-78 YPLYNRVALPPF
+78 
-90 LRDEAKREKVFLRTP
+90 RTP
-105 EQHEQK
+105 EVHAEK
-111 GIKLLVNTQITS
+111 GIKLLVNTLISALDTD
-123 LETEARVAS
+123 ARVAT
-132 AADGKTFEYDHLLI
+132 AADGQTFPYDRLLI

-160 TPDLK
+160 TSDVK

-177 AIRERINTARHT
+177 AIRERITTARHA

-211 VTWLIRGPRFLR
+211 VTWLIRGSRFLR
-223 RVLDED
+223 QVLDED

-244 IHYGAEVKEVHSK
+244 IHYGGEVKEVHSQG
-257 DGQVCGITTSADEY
+257 GQVCGVTTTTGEY
-271 IQCDMIGVGLGV
+271 IPCDMIGVGLGV

-292 TRIKVRNGILT
+292 TPIEVRGGIVT
-303 NEYLETNVPEVFAGG
+303 SEYLETNVDDVFAAG

-378 TPENVPDLESWEHLD
+378 TPANVPDLESWESLD
-393 AANRNYQRLFFKDGR
+393 AANHNYPRARRASPPADTSRSPITARKGMPAAWAAAIRRASDSLRPSSSARNPARR
-408 LVGGC
+408 SRSP
-413 LIGDIKMQTRIIQMI
+413 TEPA
-428 QARQVTPESE
+428 QAW
-438 RYKILA
+438 
-444 A
+444 